1 MFDSIMS
8 FLKDLPGSSRQTTVK
23 PEDDPRVAAAALLFH
38 VLDADGIRE
47 ASEVEKLRETLSSTY
62 NLTGVE
68 LEKIVK
74 AGEKAEQEAIDL
86 YAFTSVLK
94 RHLDADERKA
104 FIGLMWGIVFADGE
118 MHELEDNLVWRV
130 AELIGVDNRDRV
142 ILRQEMQEKHAKS

>member
-62 NLTGVE
+62 NLTGAE
-68 LEKIVK
+68 LEKIDK

-94 RHLDADERKA
+94 RHLDADARKA

>member
-8 FLKDLPGSSRQTTVK
+8 FLKDLPGNSRQTIVK

-62 NLTGVE
+62 DLTGVE
-68 LEKIVK
+68 LENIVK

-94 RHLDADERKA
+94 RHLDADARKA

-142 ILRQEMQEKHAKS
+142 LLRQEMQVKHAKS